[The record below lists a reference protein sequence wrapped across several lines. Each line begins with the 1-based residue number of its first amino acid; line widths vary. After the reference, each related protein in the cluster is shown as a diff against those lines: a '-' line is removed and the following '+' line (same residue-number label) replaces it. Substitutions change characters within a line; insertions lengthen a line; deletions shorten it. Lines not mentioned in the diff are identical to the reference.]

1 MVAHRCSR
9 CLRWCAAPVLLLAAV
24 LPAPAADNPS
34 WIEIRSPH
42 FTVVTD
48 AGEQRGRDAAQ
59 RFEQIRAAFG
69 VLFHRMQVNLPL
81 PLQII
86 AFRDAKEM
94 RTVSPVWERKTLTVA
109 GLFQP
114 ASDRNFIV
122 IDLSAGQGWEVVFH
136 EYVHLL
142 LNGNFPPMPAW
153 FDEGFAEYFTTL
165 KVSDREID
173 FGLVP
178 DAEANA
184 LAGQWMDTSQILA
197 ITHDSPEYNESDR
210 RNIFYAQSWLMVH
223 YFMAKKMMDSVSQ
236 YLALTQ
242 QEKVPPREA
251 FQRAFNM
258 TPEQFDKTLREY
270 WRQSPTSFR
279 VSVPAGFD
287 TRSYEVSSLNELD
300 ARATL
305 ADLKYHLKDYQDQ
318 GLKEFEAILKQQPDN
333 LPANRALGYSYLMQ
347 GRFDDAAHCFR
358 RIAAQDSKDPQ
369 ALYYTALL
377 SNRQALMAGKM
388 PDNLPQMRQQ
398 LEAAIALDPGY
409 ADAYNLMAYTL
420 WDLGD
425 MKAATAAMEKA
436 VELKPRDDR
445 YAANLVQYYL
455 RQQDMA
461 KAEPLLVRL
470 QDSKIA
476 EIASMARSN
485 LAQLQSYQKAM
496 APPARAAVPEMSD
509 PTAPQWRPKP
519 GQTPPSVEI
528 ESSEEKPAGPPVPEK
543 TRYMKGTLVS
553 VDCSHPPEAVL
564 AIREGGR
571 MWQISVPDISQAVV
585 IGADTL
591 SCSWGDKPVSVNYQP
606 TGAGRGRL
614 VSIELP

>member
-1 MVAHRCSR
+1 M
-9 CLRWCAAPVLLLAAV
+9 LLLAAA
-24 LPAPAADNPS
+24 LPALAADSAS

-42 FTVVTD
+42 FSVVTD
-48 AGEQRGRDAAQ
+48 AGEQRGRDAAL

-69 VLFHRMQVNLPL
+69 VLFQRMQVNLPT
-81 PLQII
+81 PLEII

-114 ASDRNFIV
+114 SAERNFIV
-122 IDLSAGQGWEVVFH
+122 IDLSAGHGWEVVFH

-184 LAGQWMDTSQILA
+184 LAGQWIDTSQVLA

-210 RNIFYAQSWLMVH
+210 RNSFYAQSWLMVH
-223 YFMAKKMMDSVSQ
+223 YFMSKKMMDSVSQ
-236 YLALTQ
+236 YLQLTQ
-242 QEKVPPREA
+242 QEKVPQREA

-258 TPEQFDKTLREY
+258 TPEQFDKTLRDY

-279 VSVPAGFD
+279 VSAPAGFD
-287 TRSYEVSSLNELD
+287 KGPYAVSPTSDLD
-300 ARATL
+300 ARAML

-318 GLKEFEAILKQQPDN
+318 GLKEFEGILKEQPDN

-347 GRFDDAAHCFR
+347 GRFDDAAQCFR

-377 SNRQALMAGKM
+377 SNRQALMAGKQ
-388 PDNLPQMRQQ
+388 PDNLPQMQRQ

-409 ADAYNLMAYTL
+409 ADAYNLLAYTL
-420 WDLGD
+420 LDLGD

-445 YAANLVQYYL
+445 YAANLAQYYL

-461 KAEPLLVRL
+461 KVEPLLVRL
-470 QDSKIA
+470 QDSKIP
-476 EIASMARSN
+476 EIASMARTN
-485 LAQLQSYQKAM
+485 LAQLQKEQKAM
-496 APPARAAVPEMSD
+496 APPQRPPAPEMSD

-519 GQTPPSVEI
+519 GQELPSVDI
-528 ESSEEKPAGPPVPEK
+528 ESSEEKPSGPPVPEK

-553 VDCSHPPEAVL
+553 VDCSHPPQAVL
-564 AIREGGR
+564 AVREGR
-571 MWQISVPDISQAVV
+571 QLWQISVQDRSQAVV
-585 IGADTL
+585 IGADGL
-591 SCSWGDKPVSVNYQP
+591 SCSWANQPVSVNFQP
-606 TGAGRGRL
+606 SGAGKGRL

>member
-1 MVAHRCSR
+1 MFGHFVARCFHRC
-9 CLRWCAAPVLLLAAV
+9 LFWLLLAGIA
-24 LPAPAADNPS
+24 LPALAADNAS
-34 WIEIRSPH
+34 WIEIRSPN
-42 FTVVTD
+42 FSVVTD
-48 AGEQRGRDAAQ
+48 AGEQRGRDAAL

-69 VLFHRMQVNLPL
+69 VLFQRMQVNLPV

-114 ASDRNFIV
+114 GAERNFIV
-122 IDLSAGQGWEVVFH
+122 IDLSAGHGWEVVFH

-197 ITHDSPEYNESDR
+197 ITHDSQEYNESDR
-210 RNIFYAQSWLMVH
+210 RNSFYAQSWLMVH
-223 YFMAKKMMDSVSQ
+223 YFMSKKMMDSVSQ
-236 YLALTQ
+236 YLQLTQ
-242 QEKVPPREA
+242 QEKVAQREA

-258 TPEQFDKTLREY
+258 TPEQFDKTLRDY
-270 WRQSPTSFR
+270 WRQSPGSFR
-279 VSVPAGFD
+279 VSAPAGFD
-287 TRSYEVSSLNELD
+287 KGPYQVSAMSDPD

-318 GLKEFEAILKQQPDN
+318 GLKEFEAVLKDQPDN

-347 GRFDDAAHCFR
+347 RRFDDAAQCFR
-358 RIAAQDSKDPQ
+358 RIAAKDSKDPQ

-377 SNRQALMAGKM
+377 SNRQALTAGKT

-409 ADAYNLMAYTL
+409 ADAYNLLAYTL

-425 MKAATAAMEKA
+425 IKAATAAMEKA

-445 YAANLVQYYL
+445 YAANLAQYYL
-455 RQQDMA
+455 RQKDMA
-461 KAEPLLVRL
+461 KVEPLLVRL

-476 EIASMARSN
+476 EIASMARTN
-485 LAQLQSYQKAM
+485 LAQLQKEQKAM
-496 APPARAAVPEMSD
+496 APPARPPMPEMSD

-519 GQTPPSVEI
+519 GQELPSVEI
-528 ESSEEKPAGPPVPEK
+528 ESSDEKPSGPPVPEK
-543 TRYMKGTLVS
+543 TRYLKGTLVS
-553 VDCSHPPEAVL
+553 VDCSHPPQAVL
-564 AIREGGR
+564 AIREGKR
-571 MWQISVPDISQAVV
+571 MWQISVPDVKQAVV
-585 IGADTL
+585 IGADAL
-591 SCSWGDKPVSVNYQP
+591 SCSWADQPVSVNFQP
-606 TGAGRGRL
+606 EGAGKGRL